1 MKFLQ
6 KIQNLPERTRKIIL
20 WSLVA
25 VLAAGLLVWW
35 AQTSQQRLAE
45 FPGGQFLEGLDFPEI
60 KMPDMPE
67 FPDLSQIEIEIN
79 ETTTDQ
85 IQTNSTE

>member
-6 KIQNLPERTRKIIL
+6 KIQGLPERTRKIIL

-35 AQTSQQRLAE
+35 VRKSRQRLAE
-45 FPGGQFLEGLDFPEI
+45 FPGDQFIERLNLPKIEMPEI
-60 KMPDMPE
+60 PE
-67 FPDLSQIEIEIN
+67 FPDLSQIEIQLN

-85 IQTNSTE
+85 EEIP